1 MEPDRRAGFAA
12 ALRKALAAQAQERA
26 SRIRTARAEAVRL
39 ARQAAEDARKRA
51 EAARPKWVIPVL
63 RYHLTA
69 GFGDVGLWS
78 SSHTGQDFAAPAGT
92 PVRSVGDG
100 RIVFAGWDG
109 AYGNKVVVEHP
120 DGTLTWYAHLLSIV
134 RNGGAVRAGDVIA
147 RVGSTGNST
156 GNHLHL
162 EVRPAG
168 GSAIAPLPWLR
179 ARGVDV

>member
-1 MEPDRRAGFAA
+1 MEPDRLAGSAA
-12 ALRKALAAQAQERA
+12 ALREALAAQAQLRA
-26 SRIRTARAEAVRL
+26 SRIRAARAEAVRL
-39 ARQAAEDARKRA
+39 ARQAAEDARERA
-51 EAARPKWVIPVL
+51 EPAPPKWVTPML
-63 RYHLTA
+63 GYRLTA

-100 RIVFAGWDG
+100 RIIFAGWDG

-120 DGTLTWYAHLLSIV
+120 DGTLTWYAHLLSFV
-134 RNGGAVRAGDVIA
+134 RTGGVVRAGDVIA

-162 EVRPAG
+162 EVWPAG
-168 GSAIAPLPWLR
+168 GPAIPPLPWLR
-179 ARGVDV
+179 ARGVHA